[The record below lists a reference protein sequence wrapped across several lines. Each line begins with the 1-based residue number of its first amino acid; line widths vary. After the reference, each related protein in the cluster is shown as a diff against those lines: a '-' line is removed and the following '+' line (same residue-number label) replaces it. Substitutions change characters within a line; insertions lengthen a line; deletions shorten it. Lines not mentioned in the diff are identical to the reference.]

1 MSQEEGGS
9 TPTLSPYFSGINCN
23 KLNKL
28 RVASYKVVM
37 LALIH

>member
-1 MSQEEGGS
+1 MSQEEGGEHS
-9 TPTLSPYFSGINCN
+9 YTFPIFLRNYLQQTQ
-23 KLNKL
+23 